1 MIGSMLRRVFDAG
14 RRAAF
19 DKFAL
24 NPPTQVDDFVASVES
39 GKDVPNDP
47 STDSPELGLGAM
59 HDNPQ
64 SALFPEEPAGG
75 LGQHVGQ
82 LSPTLR
88 LPGGV
93 NHGAR

>member
-1 MIGSMLRRVFDAG
+1 MISSMLRHVFDAG

-19 DKFAL
+19 NKFAL

-47 STDSPELGLGAM
+47 STDSPELGLGALRE
-59 HDNPQ
+59 NPL
-64 SALFPEEPAGG
+64 SALFPEEPASA
-75 LGQHVGQ
+75 LGHQ
-82 LSPTLR
+82 LSPTLQ
-88 LPGGV
+88 LPGAV